1 MLVLYDR
8 DGNSRVQTDLTA
20 ASLPSDVVW
29 LDLQSPGHEEVA
41 FVERVTR
48 LSMPSFEDLSEIE
61 ASSRLYVDDGALF
74 LSAPLVHRAEA
85 DHFET
90 TPVGFVLTRDWLVTV
105 RFKPL
110 VAFATFGQAVARPDH
125 PSATGAAVFAGLVE
139 AVVDRLADVLEMIAT
154 DLDVLSHRLFRIGPA
169 SGKAYRPAREQADLQ
184 QALQR
189 VGRGGDLASQIRDA
203 LLGIARIVPFVAI
216 HGGDWMDAEVKAEL
230 ETVRQDVSSLSDY
243 DAHLLN
249 KVQLLLDATLGLI
262 NIEQNNII
270 KVLTIVSVVGVPP
283 TLVASMYGMNFKTMP
298 ELDWAWGY
306 PYGLALIFLTA
317 VLPLAWFKLRGW
329 F

>member
-1 MLVLYDR
+1 MLALYR
-8 DGNSRVQTDLTA
+8 HDGTALAPGDLDTA
-20 ASLPSDVVW
+20 ALPPDIIW
-29 LDLQSPGHEEVA
+29 LDLINPSPEEVA

-48 LSMPSFEDLSEIE
+48 LHMPSFEDLSEIE
-61 ASSRLYVDDGALF
+61 ASSRLYVENGALF
-74 LSAPLVHRAEA
+74 LSAPLVHRGDAERP
-85 DHFET
+85 EP

-110 VAFATFGQAVARPDH
+110 VAFATFIEAMGRPDSPH
-125 PSATGAAVFAGLVE
+125 ATGAAVFAGLTG
-139 AVVDRLADVLEMIAT
+139 AVVDRLADVLETIAA
-154 DLDVLSHRLFRIGPA
+154 DLDALSHRLFRVTQGPGRA
-169 SGKAYRPAREQADLQ
+169 HRPAREQADLRH
-184 QALQR
+184 ALQR

-203 LLGIARIVPFVAI
+203 LLGIARIVPFVAV
-216 HGGDWMDAEVKAEL
+216 HGADWMAEEVKTEL
-230 ETVRQDVSSLSDY
+230 ETVRHDVASLSDY

-283 TLVASMYGMNFKTMP
+283 TLVASLYGMNFKTMP

-306 PYGLALIFLTA
+306 PYGLTLIFLSA
-317 VLPLAWFKLRGW
+317 ILPIVWFKLRGW